1 MIFKYFTYKC
11 LQNFPK
17 DHFSDING
25 FTGIFLIATCS
36 ATLSSFSTFLSSS
49 ATVILPLVKKCRPI
63 EDDVKCSKILI
74 VIVGLATFAFAV
86 GSNQLSN
93 TLMGM
98 LAAITVKFE
107 ILVFIGKKNDHLK
120 QLNSTYKKSILAHHS
135 LDVVLLECSSPL

>member
-1 MIFKYFTYKC
+1 MSQITTGKYKRHS
-11 LQNFPK
+11 QK
-17 DHFSDING
+17 DHFSEING

-49 ATVILPLVKKCRPI
+49 ATVILPLVKKCRHV
-63 EDDVKCSKILI
+63 EDDVKCSKVLI

-98 LAAITVKFE
+98 LAAITVKFL
-107 ILVFIGKKNDHLK
+107 ISN
-120 QLNSTYKKSILAHHS
+120 
-135 LDVVLLECSSPL
+135 